1 MRILASLFHPSGSWL
16 FSGSERRFCAL
27 TEKWHASGHEIWAL
41 EPRPFAADSMVAGY
55 QPVPVSVRGSNL
67 GSQLFSWYLRAVSE
81 GIATARRVGHRG
93 SVASTLHP
101 LRASRLRG
109 APERHFGAAAAA

>member
-93 SVASTLHP
+93 SVASTLC
-101 LRASRLRG
+101 
-109 APERHFGAAAAA
+109 